1 MPTLEMVK
9 SVGTGAV
16 SDIKF
21 SPILPMNPYAL
32 ITEQTWGLNMK
43 FFYSLSISN
52 KLLLIILPIL
62 LLSFLLLGQIT
73 THKVKTSVQ
82 EETIRQLN
90 GTVTSLSD
98 MVAIANKSI
107 TRDADAKMN
116 HLRQQ
121 YQGSFT
127 LEPGRTLRVGALETP
142 VLSFDGTP
150 VNLDDS
156 KVDQFSQQNES
167 SVATVFVR
175 KGDEFIRI
183 ATSLKKE
190 DGSRAI
196 GTVLGV
202 DHPAYAQ
209 LMRGETYTGKA
220 KLFGHY
226 YMTKYLPI
234 RDGGNSVI
242 GVLFIG
248 TSIDD
253 IIESLA
259 KTVSSIKVGRTGY
272 AYVLDVSTLKSRGEF
287 VMHPDHANVGKN
299 VMDFKDSRGKEFFK
313 QMMQAKNGYVTYWWK
328 NDGDSAEREK
338 FAIFMTI
345 PVWDWLIACSGY
357 TDELNATADGI
368 RRFILIASLVFA
380 ALLGVLI
387 VTAIRKFLAP
397 LKDTAVVLERI
408 ASGDLTVHP
417 EVTRGDEIGA
427 MQRACLN
434 MVLRLTETL
443 RRTAENA
450 GQVAAAARQMR
461 ATSEQMATGAEEVA
475 VQTMT
480 VATAGEEM
488 AATSNDIARSCL
500 MAAEGSRHAN
510 ETAQEGAQVVKSTVA
525 VMVRI
530 AERVKTSAGTVASLG
545 ARSEQVGTII
555 GTIEEIAD
563 QTNLLALNA
572 AIEAGRAG
580 EHGKGFA
587 VVAAEVR
594 KLAERSQVAAEE
606 ISQLASGSVD
616 LAERAGKLLDT
627 IVPSIQKTSDLVME
641 IAAASS
647 EQNSGVGQINSAIGQ
662 ISQAVAQN
670 AAASEELASTSEEVS
685 AQAMELQ
692 TTMAFFKLPGG
703 APQAKTHGRPSPQS
717 RNPRK
722 VHAPV
727 AFDEREFTRF

>member
-1 MPTLEMVK
+1 
-9 SVGTGAV
+9 
-16 SDIKF
+16 
-21 SPILPMNPYAL
+21 
-32 ITEQTWGLNMK
+32 MK

-52 KLLLIILPIL
+52 KLLIIILPIL
-62 LLSFLLLGQIT
+62 LISFLLLGQIT
-73 THKVKTSVQ
+73 TQKVKASVQ
-82 EETIRQLN
+82 AETIRQLN

-116 HLRQQ
+116 NLRQQ
-121 YQGSFT
+121 YSGSFT
-127 LEPGRTLRVGALETP
+127 LEPGRSLRVGALETP
-142 VLSFDGTP
+142 VLSFNGAP
-150 VNLDDS
+150 VNLDYG
-156 KVDQFSQQNES
+156 KVDQFSEHNES

-175 KGDEFIRI
+175 KGEDFIRI

-196 GTVLGV
+196 GTVLGA
-202 DHPAYAQ
+202 DHPAYAR
-209 LMRGETYTGKA
+209 LTHGEVYTGKA

-259 KTVSSIKVGRTGY
+259 KTVSAIKVGSTGY
-272 AYVLDVSTLKSRGEF
+272 AYVLDVSALKTRGEF
-287 VMHPDHANVGKN
+287 VMHPDKANVGKN

-313 QMMQAKNGYVTYWWK
+313 EMVRSKNGYVTYWWK
-328 NDGDSAEREK
+328 NAADSTEREK
-338 FAIFMTI
+338 YAIFMTI

-368 RRFILIASLVFA
+368 RNFILVASLVFA

-387 VTAIRKFLAP
+387 VTAIRRFLAP
-397 LKDTAVVLERI
+397 LRDTAAILEQI
-408 ASGDLTVHP
+408 AAGDLTVRP
-417 EVTRGDEIGA
+417 EVTRGDEIGT

-434 MVLRLTETL
+434 MVTRLTETL

-461 ATSEQMATGAEEVA
+461 TTSEQMAIGAEEVA
-475 VQTMT
+475 EQTMT

-510 ETAQEGAQVVKSTVA
+510 ETAQNGALVVKSTVA

-530 AERVKTSAGTVASLG
+530 AERVKTSADTVASLG

-572 AIEAGRAG
+572 AIEAARAG
-580 EHGKGFA
+580 EQGRGFA
-587 VVAAEVR
+587 VVADEVR
-594 KLAERSQVAAEE
+594 ALAERTTKATREIDAMIKAIQGDTRQAVDAMVEGVAEVEKGTGEAAKSGEALENILEKINAVTMQVNQIATAAEE
-606 ISQLASGSVD
+606 QTSTTNEISSNMQQITEVI
-616 LAERAGKLLDT
+616 KDT
-627 IVPSIQKTSDLVME
+627 SRGAQQSA
-641 IAAASS
+641 AAASHLA
-647 EQNSGVGQINSAIGQ
+647 GL
-662 ISQAVAQN
+662 
-670 AAASEELASTSEEVS
+670 SEELQRLVG
-685 AQAMELQ
+685 QFRL
-692 TTMAFFKLPGG
+692 
-703 APQAKTHGRPSPQS
+703 AP
-717 RNPRK
+717 
-722 VHAPV
+722 
-727 AFDEREFTRF
+727 